1 MSPPCNNNAQWCIVA
16 TWGTPQQIKS
26 NHMQDLSDETL
37 DAINALAEALVRNP
51 EDVSP
56 LMLYGQFPEHL
67 MDIIGDYFPEDE
79 DEI

>member
-1 MSPPCNNNAQWCIVA
+1 
-16 TWGTPQQIKS
+16 
-26 NHMQDLSDETL
+26 MQDLSHETL

-56 LMLYGQFPEHL
+56 LMLYGQLPEYL
-67 MDIIGDYFPEDE
+67 MDIIRDYFPEDE